1 MRRRIVANRA
11 AIVELTMRETGKTYE
26 DALLNEVFVLADA
39 IRFWERKAARHLRDE
54 RVRGCA
60 PLLVGRKFIVRR
72 RPHGVIGVIAPWNYP
87 LMVALGDSAPALIA
101 GNAVVI
107 KPSDITPPTT
117 RMVVDGLV
125 RETGLPKDVLLVA
138 TGRGDAGAALVDH
151 VDMIMFTGSTRTGR
165 NVAARAAQRLIPVSL
180 ELGGKD
186 PMIVCA
192 DANLDR
198 AANAAAAFGLGNCGQ
213 VCASVA
219 RIYVEDAVHDEFV
232 DKLVRAVGR
241 LRQRGDTTAGAAD
254 IGAMTFPPQLEIV
267 EGHIADALAK
277 GARVLTGGRRG
288 DGPGLYYEPT
298 VLVDVDHDMDC
309 MREETFGPT
318 LPVMRSATS
327 TKRCGWR
334 TTRAT
339 ASRRPCTPGTRKG
352 ERIARRIRP
361 GNTAVN
367 DGYIHV
373 AGWEAPYGGS
383 RESGVGA
390 RNAREGILKY
400 AEPHTIMVTRLVP
413 NKDIGWPPNSRRITK
428 LLERTFS
435 RYYARWGG
443 ARACGRRLSFVSG
456 ARILS
461 GGGRRAVPGR
471 GAGPRRGGD
480 RVPVLGDRPRHGVP
494 VRARAADHVGREPAR

>member
-1 MRRRIVANRA
+1 MTANASAPPAGTAAEIGVENPVSGEVVGRVPDMTAEVPALVGRAHTAQAAWGARRVEERAEVLRAMRRWIVANRA

-54 RVRGCA
+54 RVRGRA

-87 LMVALGDSAPALIA
+87 LMVALGDSAPALMA

-107 KPSDITPPTT
+107 KPSEITPLTT

-125 RETGLPKDVLLVA
+125 RETGLPEDVLLVA
-138 TGRGDAGAALVDH
+138 TGRGDTGAALVDH

-198 AANAAAAFGLGNCGQ
+198 AANAAATFGLGNCGQ
-213 VCASVA
+213 VCASVE
-219 RIYVEDAVHDEFV
+219 RIYVEDEVHDEFV

-241 LRQRGDTTAGAAD
+241 LRQRGDTSAGAAD

-318 LPVMRSATS
+318 LPVMRVRDVDEAVRLANDSS
-327 TKRCGWR
+327 YGLSSSVY
-334 TTRAT
+334 TRDT
-339 ASRRPCTPGTRKG
+339 NKG
-352 ERIARRIRP
+352 ERIARRIRA

-400 AEPHTIMVTRLVP
+400 TEPHTIMVTRLVP
-413 NKDIGWPPNSRRITK
+413 NKDIGWPPNSSRITK

-435 RYYARWGG
+435 RYYAR
-443 ARACGRRLSFVSG
+443 
-456 ARILS
+456 
-461 GGGRRAVPGR
+461 
-471 GAGPRRGGD
+471 
-480 RVPVLGDRPRHGVP
+480 
-494 VRARAADHVGREPAR
+494 